1 MRSLRRF
8 PRRAVL
14 AVSVGLAVCALPSAT
29 GAAAKTSQQARAAA
43 VNRQAYATTL
53 RYAIRFYP
61 RFFSYFIQKYVTNAG
76 SLNRF
81 SYAITSP
88 TSGLVGDQFRL
99 VNAINVDTTYGAM
112 LSLDLTK
119 GPQILTMP
127 GYDHVASILNL
138 DVFSQVFNPGIDPT
152 AKGTYG
158 LVPPGWQGTL
168 PPGVKRVEMPIG
180 SENFIRADRY
190 TNTGVNVIADS
201 KAFVKAIRLTS
212 LAAYRADPMSGP
224 AIAVPQIALR
234 PSPNIISTQEMLH
247 AQTKYLRFLQEALRA
262 PTTAGSLSASDLALS
277 RAFDR
282 VFAAAQQGVEQGDN
296 GEMSQIVNA
305 VRTANHMI
313 YNHYYSHLLPD
324 SQWITFANAAASG
337 THYLD
342 NDAFQSF
349 VLFGNS
355 NTTTRYF
362 DTFSDHLGI
371 PLDTDNFPFY
381 RMTIPKADI
390 PDANRFWSLTAYVPP
405 APSLVPGT
413 TPNGN
418 NGQGNVA
425 SYTPG
430 LQRNKDGSIT
440 IYIQPNRPAIPA
452 RRPNWLRVPPDGPFS
467 MVLRVYGPTGNTAP
481 GTLYIP
487 PEVKP
492 LGIL

>member
-1 MRSLRRF
+1 MKRPHTVSGRKARH
-8 PRRAVL
+8 RAVL
-14 AVSVGLAVCALPSAT
+14 AVSAVLAVCAVSAVP
-29 GAAAKTSQQARAAA
+29 AVAKSSQSARAAA
-43 VNRQAYATTL
+43 GGQAAYATTL
-53 RYAIRFYP
+53 HYVIRFYP

-76 SLNRF
+76 SVNRF
-81 SYAITSP
+81 TYALTSP

-112 LSLDLTK
+112 LALDLTK

-168 PPGVKRVEMPIG
+168 PPGVKRIDMPFG
-180 SENFIRADRY
+180 SETFIRADRY

-201 KAFVKAIRLTS
+201 KAFVKAVRLTS
-212 LAAYRADPMSGP
+212 LAAYEADPMSGP
-224 AIAVPQIALR
+224 AVAVPQIVLK

-247 AQTKYLRFLQEALRA
+247 AQGKYLSFLQEALRA
-262 PTTAGSLSASDLALS
+262 PTTAGSLSDSDLALS
-277 RAFDR
+277 HAFDT
-282 VFAAAQQGVEQGDN
+282 VFAAAQQGVEQGRT

-390 PDANRFWSLTAYVPP
+390 PDAKRFWSLTAYVPP
-405 APSLVPGT
+405 PRASCRGQRPTGT
-413 TPNGN
+413 TGRGTSP
-418 NGQGNVA
+418 A
-425 SYTPG
+425 T
-430 LQRNKDGSIT
+430 
-440 IYIQPNRPAIPA
+440 RPASRGTRTA
-452 RRPNWLRVPPDGPFS
+452 RSRSTSNP
-467 MVLRVYGPTGNTAP
+467 TAP
-481 GTLYIP
+481 GSRRAGRTGCGYRRMGP
-487 PEVKP
+487 SRWC
-492 LGIL
+492 